1 MVIGMW
7 YEPVE
12 GREDSQPLTKSRSRG
27 LAKTRSITEGRAFP
41 DRGNLVYTP
50 GEFQRA
56 KPPSAANSK
65 YGPEEEISWDEKERS
80 GSARGLWMLRSPT
93 TRSRVPVS
101 GKRDSGGTEW
111 TLQSAQLI
119 E

>member
-1 MVIGMW
+1 MKVAMIGESSPQSVWSHLRDGGAGSEDGEASNMVIGMW

-27 LAKTRSITEGRAFP
+27 LAKTRSITEGRACP

-50 GEFQRA
+50 GDFQRA

-65 YGPEEEISWDEKERS
+65 YGPEEEISWDEKDVR
-80 GSARGLWMLRSPT
+80 W
-93 TRSRVPVS
+93 
-101 GKRDSGGTEW
+101 
-111 TLQSAQLI
+111 
-119 E
+119 